1 MAAFVAAPAAAAA
14 GLTAARGGAFTAAAR
29 PATAAAAAA
38 PARRAVVRMYGPPAS
53 AGSSTERSTKLTD
66 PERRPGSLKGFVNE
80 MRMVAMKLHTKDQAK
95 EGMQEKS
102 TIPINEWKPKQS
114 DFVQFL
120 ADSLHVYEYFEE
132 DLMVADSPHPEY
144 ARFANNGLER
154 CAALK
159 TDLAYLA
166 SLGNPTPSPTSAA
179 TKYVDYLKTL
189 ESKPE
194 AVICHWYNYYFAHTA
209 GGRMIGRMMQNLLFE
224 GRELAFYMWEEDV
237 SDILNRVRGII
248 DEVAADWPRD
258 VKDECLEE
266 TGLSFAYSG
275 TVLSNLAKAG

>member
-1 MAAFVAAPAAAAA
+1 
-14 GLTAARGGAFTAAAR
+14 
-29 PATAAAAAA
+29 
-38 PARRAVVRMYGPPAS
+38 MYGPPAS

-66 PERRPGSLKGFVNE
+66 PDRRPGSLKGFVNE

-132 DLMVADSPHPEY
+132 ELMVADSPHPEY

-166 SLGNPTPSPTSAA
+166 SLGNPTPPPTSAA

-237 SDILNRVRGII
+237 SDILNRVRG
-248 DEVAADWPRD
+248 V
-258 VKDECLEE
+258 
-266 TGLSFAYSG
+266 S
-275 TVLSNLAKAG
+275 